1 MSRLEKEYK
10 INDTAE
16 ERRIT
21 LAIITAGAIIG
32 LILSVIAN
40 IALLRDSDRDKKKK
54 EEEIPSNNVGNSV
67 VLPPLIELSKHP
79 MP

>member
-10 INDTAE
+10 INDKAE
-16 ERRIT
+16 ARRIT

-40 IALLRDSDRDKKKK
+40 IALLK
-54 EEEIPSNNVGNSV
+54 ELAERIGMGMMPV
-67 VLPPLIELSKHP
+67 PELWGVTSKNKT
-79 MP
+79 

>member
-1 MSRLEKEYK
+1 MSRLEEEYK

-21 LAIITAGAIIG
+21 LAVITAGAIIG

-40 IALLRDSDRDKKKK
+40 IALLK
-54 EEEIPSNNVGNSV
+54 E
-67 VLPPLIELSKHP
+67 LAKYQ

>member
-1 MSRLEKEYK
+1 MSRLEREYK

-21 LAIITAGAIIG
+21 LAILTAGVITM

-40 IALLRDSDRDKKKK
+40 IAL
-54 EEEIPSNNVGNSV
+54 V
-67 VLPPLIELSKHP
+67 IELAKYRIP
-79 MP
+79 

>member
-1 MSRLEKEYK
+1 MNRLEKEYK

-40 IALLRDSDRDKKKK
+40 IALL
-54 EEEIPSNNVGNSV
+54 
-67 VLPPLIELSKHP
+67 IELSKYR

>member
-10 INDTAE
+10 INDKAE
-16 ERRIT
+16 ARRIT

-40 IALLRDSDRDKKKK
+40 IALLK
-54 EEEIPSNNVGNSV
+54 E
-67 VLPPLIELSKHP
+67 LAKYQ